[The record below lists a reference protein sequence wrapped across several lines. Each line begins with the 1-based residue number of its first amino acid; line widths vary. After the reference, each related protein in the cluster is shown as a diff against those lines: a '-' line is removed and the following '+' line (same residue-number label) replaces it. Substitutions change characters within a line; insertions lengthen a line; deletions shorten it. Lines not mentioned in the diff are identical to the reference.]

1 MLGLGPALEDEKAR
15 EISDQWGSD
24 AVHPLPVAYGIMA
37 SAIESD
43 VADPSA
49 RYINPPKSQM
59 GPPPKKP
66 RVDHSKLRQGWVDG
80 CSAALPRRDTVSG
93 PSTTNDGP
101 ARGKSR
107 GHGGSRP
114 YWGKR
119 GLSNPGRGRFRGRGW
134 RGKWATASSQPSST
148 VDIDQSI
155 K

>member
-1 MLGLGPALEDEKAR
+1 VRLATRVRLATSREISDRRVRLATSR

-37 SAIESD
+37 AAIESD
-43 VADPSA
+43 IADSSV
-49 RYINPPKSQM
+49 RYINPSKSQG

-66 RVDHSKLRQGWVDG
+66 RVDQSKLRQGWVDG
-80 CSAALPRRDTVSG
+80 CSAALHRRDTSSG
-93 PSTTNDGP
+93 AVAPSDGA

-119 GLSNPGRGRFRGRGW
+119 GHSYSGRGRLRGRGW
-134 RGKWATASSQPSST
+134 RGK
-148 VDIDQSI
+148 
-155 K
+155 